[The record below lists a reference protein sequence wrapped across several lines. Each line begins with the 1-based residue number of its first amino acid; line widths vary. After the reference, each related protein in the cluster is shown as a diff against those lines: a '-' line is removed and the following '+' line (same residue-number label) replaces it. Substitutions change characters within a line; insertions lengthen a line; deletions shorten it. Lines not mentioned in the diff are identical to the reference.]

1 MSESITY
8 DTRQLNGVISISV
21 TGLVSLIAIVTL
33 LLFKPLR
40 PSTYTGTHLFGYL
53 SSLLLSNAILASSTA
68 MSFNWI
74 VEGGVSPGTFCTI
87 QAALK
92 QAGNISTALWSFL
105 ISVHLFNLLF
115 LRFRSS
121 FPALIFCLTLF
132 LGWGS
137 VAGLVIIGP
146 MLIQSPQNG
155 PYFGVVRADCG
166 ITDGYPDEQVF
177 LEYFLQLLSSTLSFI
192 LFTFILLR
200 VRGNL
205 LITNGRWTLQ
215 HVRRCDSWQ
224 LVFTRDLIDTAM
236 LRFAQ
241 TMVWFPIAYTI
252 LLLPSGIA
260 RFSALSNHPLSLP
273 VEIFTAVT
281 YNLTGLVNV
290 LLLLTTHN
298 LFPHNTPL
306 PAFNTQRN
314 AEQGTMQVQL
324 IESGG
329 VTPFTLTRSLTA
341 ESYHSR
347 RQMLQRNGSGSS
359 GSTTI
364 ASHSTSSTDSQND
377 EERPACW
384 TDITSSLTRQHTH
397 ASTSSSSSGS
407 SFSSSSSFD
416 SQTELIPKP
425 KQVHGKGR

>member
-1 MSESITY
+1 MALDSTFYGDHDAPAYILADVQSLRSQATYSSGLPMFTAGNHANNLPFSQNDCLKCRPLFGFLAKETASSESTTSNEGSLVSQKSGGSMAGRMKALPNSGWSITTASKQFSK
-8 DTRQLNGVISISV
+8 DLHTDETPISATSPTPAYELTPPSSV
-21 TGLVSLIAIVTL
+21 PSASSSIPSPNALSPSFATSTVTTLSPLTGLSA
-33 LLFKPLR
+33 
-40 PSTYTGTHLFGYL
+40 PST
-53 SSLLLSNAILASSTA
+53 
-68 MSFNWI
+68 
-74 VEGGVSPGTFCTI
+74 V
-87 QAALK
+87 
-92 QAGNISTALWSFL
+92 
-105 ISVHLFNLLF
+105 
-115 LRFRSS
+115 
-121 FPALIFCLTLF
+121 PA
-132 LGWGS
+132 
-137 VAGLVIIGP
+137 
-146 MLIQSPQNG
+146 
-155 PYFGVVRADCG
+155 
-166 ITDGYPDEQVF
+166 
-177 LEYFLQLLSSTLSFI
+177 FI

-314 AEQGTMQVQL
+314 NAEQGTMQVQL
-324 IESGG
+324 IESGR
-329 VTPFTLTRSLTA
+329 VTPFTLTRSLTG

-347 RQMLQRNGSGSS
+347 RQTLQRNGSGSS

-384 TDITSSLTRQHTH
+384 TDITSSLTRLPRPARPARLSRLPHR
-397 ASTSSSSSGS
+397 STCRQSLSSQN
-407 SFSSSSSFD
+407 D
-416 SQTELIPKP
+416 SLRSRTL
-425 KQVHGKGR
+425 RTTNTR